1 MEFGVSMEQS
11 EPSVTAMV
19 TQASDFPQKKLARQL
34 DFSAMCRASV
44 NALLPEHPQAQ
55 LQSKLL
61 ALARPQLQPQS
72 MPPQSQPQ
80 PKKVASV
87 VAPVAHP
94 VQPQPRLTLQPRPAL
109 QVFKTESP
117 KSRQRCN
124 IEVKDGTPKKQK
136 QCNCKNSRCLKLYCE
151 CFASGIYC
159 DGCNCA
165 NCHNNVEHE
174 AARQEA
180 VGATLERNPNAFR
193 PKIAN
198 SPHGSQD
205 GREQAGE
212 VTVVGKHN
220 KGCNCKKSGCLKKY
234 CECFQANILCSE
246 NCKCMDC
253 KNFEGSEERRALF
266 HGDHANVM
274 EFIQQAANAAIN
286 GAIGA
291 SGFGTS
297 PATKKRKNQQLI
309 FGSTSNDQSINR
321 IAQSEL
327 ESHLT
332 ASAASSS
339 LFSVPL
345 SGTGT
350 ATVSGS
356 SKFKYRSPL
365 AGILQPQDVREL
377 CSLLVIVSAEATKTL
392 ADKKHIMDRQAEV
405 DQIETSVVS
414 STQESKD
421 SEKEHDVEDQLSGNQ
436 TDRIRMDDCGSDGG
450 EVQNEMAMSPGT
462 RALMCDEQDTVFMAT
477 GSPTG
482 VAGCSQ
488 DTTLKPSYVK
498 GFTEV
503 YAEQE
508 RLVLTRFWSFLNR
521 LITSGSIKE
530 TMCSPLTKTKT
541 GSQQEPMQNGIIK
554 ARIEMSH
561 REPNST
567 VPMSLQT
574 FAAAASS
581 NVLPPKVALLNENEM
596 MQPKIENKM

>member
-1 MEFGVSMEQS
+1 MEHS
-11 EPSVTAMV
+11 EPAVTAMV
-19 TQASDFPQKKLARQL
+19 TAASDFPQKKLARQL

-44 NALLPEHPQAQ
+44 NAILPEHPQAQ
-55 LQSKLL
+55 LQSELL
-61 ALARPQLQPQS
+61 ALTRPQLQQQS
-72 MPPQSQPQ
+72 MPPQSQLQPQPQ
-80 PKKVASV
+80 PKKVV
-87 VAPVAHP
+87 PG
-94 VQPQPRLTLQPRPAL
+94 QPQLRPTL

-124 IEVKDGTPKKQK
+124 IEGKDGTPKKQK
-136 QCNCKNSRCLKLYCE
+136 QCNCRNSRCLKLYCE

-159 DGCNCA
+159 DGCNCT

-198 SPHGSQD
+198 SPHGSRD

-212 VTVVGKHN
+212 VTMVGKHN

-253 KNFEGSEERRALF
+253 KNFEGSEERRALC

-291 SGFGTS
+291 SGFGTP
-297 PATKKRKNQQLI
+297 PATKKRKNQQLV
-309 FGSTSNDQSINR
+309 FGYTSNDQSINR

-332 ASAASSS
+332 ASGASSS
-339 LFSVPL
+339 LLSAPL

-350 ATVSGS
+350 ATVLSS

-377 CSLLVIVSAEATKTL
+377 CSLLVVVSSEATKTL

-414 STQESKD
+414 STQESKG

-436 TDRIRMDDCGSDGG
+436 ADRFQMDDCGSDGG
-450 EVQNEMAMSPGT
+450 EVQNDMAMSPGT
-462 RALMCDEQDTVFMAT
+462 RALMCDEQDTEFMAA

-488 DTTLKPSYVK
+488 DTTLKSSSYVK
-498 GFTEV
+498 GLTEV

-508 RLVLTRFWSFLNR
+508 RLVLTKFWSFLNR

-530 TMCSPLTKTKT
+530 TMCSPLKKTKT
-541 GSQQEPMQNGIIK
+541 GSQQEPVQNGLIK
-554 ARIEMSH
+554 AEIGTSH
-561 REPNST
+561 GEPDNNGAAKPT
-567 VPMSLQT
+567 VPAIVAMSQT
-574 FAAAASS
+574 SAAASS
-581 NVLPPKVALLNENEM
+581 SNRLPPKDALPNENGM
-596 MQPKIENKM
+596 MPPKIENKM